1 VDAKD
6 IKCLLEWWKKHETI
20 FPIIGF
26 LVKHI
31 LEIVNFQIE
40 TMKFFPLLKFLPI

>member
-20 FPIIGF
+20 VPIIGF
-26 LVKHI
+26 ASFGQFLFTKI
-31 LEIVNFQIE
+31 NFSR
-40 TMKFFPLLKFLPI
+40 FFDCK

>member
-26 LVKHI
+26 LVKRM
-31 LEIVNFQIE
+31 LEIVNFQLE
-40 TMKFFPLLKFLPI
+40 TMKIFPLLKFLPI